1 VCRQCHGVIDPVGL
15 PLESF
20 DAIGQFRTT
29 DRQANNAPIDA
40 STVLPSGVPIS
51 GPVDLEAQLAQRPE
65 MFTKAFTEKLM
76 MYALNRELEYF
87 DMPQV
92 RAVVR
97 GAAKDNFKFSSIVL
111 GIVNTDAFRKQGVA
125 PASKPGGA
133 KSGAAN

>member
-1 VCRQCHGVIDPVGL
+1 VIDPVGL

-125 PASKPGGA
+125 PASKPVGA